1 MKSPSISLAFAAAM
15 SFALVS
21 AAWAA
26 PPIRTGT
33 TEKGAVLTDAEGMTL
48 YTFDGDARGKPACIG
63 HCADIWPPLQAGARE
78 AAGGGYTIVTRG
90 DGVKQWA
97 YKDKPLYTF
106 ARDQKP
112 GDIEGDGIMS
122 GTWHAARP

>member
-1 MKSPSISLAFAAAM
+1 MKNPSISLALAAAT

-21 AAWAA
+21 VACAA

-33 TEKGAVLTDAEGMTL
+33 SEKGAVLTDAEGMTL
-48 YTFDGDARGKPACIG
+48 YTFDGDSRDKSACTE
-63 HCADIWPPLQAGARE
+63 HCADIWPPLQAAARE
-78 AAGGGYTIVTRG
+78 AAGGGYTIITRG
-90 DGVKQWA
+90 DGARQWA
-97 YKDKPLYTF
+97 YKNKPLYTF

-112 GDIEGDGIMS
+112 GDTEGDGIMG